1 MFFCV
6 ANFGLPTLAYGLAGL
21 GMAGHEEVIQ
31 VRLIKK
37 IEEERYKKKF
47 FLVLKRLLLTSG
59 LVFGRMFCLCR
70 PRLTFGYMQVS
81 QINVRFLSIFC
92 HINGK
97 RLFSLKE
104 TFDRKIALLLKK
116 SHSFAL
122 MLNEL
127 NFFRFYFIFFRYH

>member
-1 MFFCV
+1 M
-6 ANFGLPTLAYGLAGL
+6 
-21 GMAGHEEVIQ
+21 
-31 VRLIKK
+31 
-37 IEEERYKKKF
+37 
-47 FLVLKRLLLTSG
+47 LKRLLLTSG

-116 SHSFAL
+116 SHTFAL

-127 NFFRFYFIFFRYH
+127 NFFRFYFIFFDIIDICTVMQAYCTVIVHICCNK